1 MQYSIKVSRYH
12 HRGCIYQC
20 MIFTVSFSSSL
31 PFSSVSVVRTM
42 IFGHQVPVHT
52 DLERE
57 AQRAFQDLYPVAR
70 RNQFIQ
76 DSDDQV

>member
-1 MQYSIKVSRYH
+1 
-12 HRGCIYQC
+12 
-20 MIFTVSFSSSL
+20 
-31 PFSSVSVVRTM
+31 M